1 MAAEDG
7 GLAAAAGAVL
17 ATMDAERAAQ
27 IIANMNPKKLAE
39 AISQMELDD
48 AKRVFASCKRGDRA
62 NILENLS
69 LEASGSL
76 VGALDPQSAV
86 EALKMI
92 EDEKYCIDILNQ
104 IKAVRN
110 SLTSVEGKIVKTH
123 LKECVKETLNDKQ
136 NFDDKVEEVLKVIK
150 R

>member
-1 MAAEDG
+1 
-7 GLAAAAGAVL
+7 
-17 ATMDAERAAQ
+17 
-27 IIANMNPKKLAE
+27 MNPKKLAE

-69 LEASGSL
+69 SEASGSL

-92 EDEKYCIDILNQ
+92 EEK
-104 IKAVRN
+104 
-110 SLTSVEGKIVKTH
+110 
-123 LKECVKETLNDKQ
+123 
-136 NFDDKVEEVLKVIK
+136 
-150 R
+150 

>member
-1 MAAEDG
+1 MSHPCHKEQLISIKRIEG
-7 GLAAAAGAVL
+7 
-17 ATMDAERAAQ
+17 Q
-27 IIANMNPKKLAE
+27 IRGIA
-39 AISQMELDD
+39 
-48 AKRVFASCKRGDRA
+48 
-62 NILENLS
+62 
-69 LEASGSL
+69 
-76 VGALDPQSAV
+76 
-86 EALKMI
+86 KMI

-136 NFDDKVEEVLKVIK
+136 NYDDKVEEVLKVIK